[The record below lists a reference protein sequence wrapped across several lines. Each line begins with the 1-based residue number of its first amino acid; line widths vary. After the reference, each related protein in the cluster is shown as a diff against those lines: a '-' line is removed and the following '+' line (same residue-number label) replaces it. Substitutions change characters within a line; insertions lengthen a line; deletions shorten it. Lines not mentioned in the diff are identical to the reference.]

1 MWGYVVTF
9 FAVFATDL
17 IYVYFVKSIQ
27 NNRPLT
33 AAWWSMACTFTASV
47 AVINYTE
54 DHWAL
59 VPALAGAFFG
69 TLYGMWIKQ
78 RNNLSIA

>member
-1 MWGYVVTF
+1 MWTYVITF
-9 FAVFATDL
+9 AAVFATDL

-27 NNRPLT
+27 DDRPLM
-33 AAWWSMACTFTASV
+33 AAWWSMAVTFTASV

-59 VPALAGAFFG
+59 IPALAGAYCG
-69 TLYGMWIKQ
+69 TLFGMRIKKKI
-78 RNNLSIA
+78 NGV

>member
-1 MWGYVVTF
+1 MWTYIITF
-9 FAVFATDL
+9 MAVFATDL

-27 NNRPLT
+27 DDRPMM
-33 AAWWSMACTFTASV
+33 AAWWSMAVTFTASV

-59 VPALAGAFFG
+59 RPALAGAYCG
-69 TLYGMWIKQ
+69 TLFGMWIK
-78 RNNLSIA
+78 RKINGV

>member
-1 MWGYVVTF
+1 MWGYIVTF
-9 FAVFATDL
+9 IAVFATDL

-27 NNRPLT
+27 DNRSMM
-33 AAWWSMACTFTASV
+33 AAWWSMVVTFTASV

-59 VPALAGAFFG
+59 IPALAGAYCG
-69 TLYGMWIKQ
+69 TLFGMWIK
-78 RNNLSIA
+78 RKINGV

>member
-1 MWGYVVTF
+1 MWGYVLTF

-27 NNRPLT
+27 NNRPLM
-33 AAWWSMACTFTASV
+33 AAWWSMACTFTASI

-59 VPALAGAFFG
+59 IPALAGAYFG
-69 TLYGMWIKQ
+69 TLYGMWKIG
-78 RNNLSIA
+78 RAHV

>member
-27 NNRPLT
+27 DNRSMM
-33 AAWWSMACTFTASV
+33 AAWWSMVVTFTASV

-59 VPALAGAFFG
+59 IPALAGAYCG
-69 TLYGMWIKQ
+69 TLFGMWIKQ
-78 RNNLSIA
+78 RVDVV

>member
-1 MWGYVVTF
+1 MWSYIITF
-9 FAVFATDL
+9 LAVFATDL

-27 NNRPLT
+27 DDHPWR
-33 AAWWSMACTFTASV
+33 AAWWSMAVTFTASV

-59 VPALAGAFFG
+59 IPALAGAYCG
-69 TLYGMWIKQ
+69 TLFGMWIK
-78 RNNLSIA
+78 RRINSL